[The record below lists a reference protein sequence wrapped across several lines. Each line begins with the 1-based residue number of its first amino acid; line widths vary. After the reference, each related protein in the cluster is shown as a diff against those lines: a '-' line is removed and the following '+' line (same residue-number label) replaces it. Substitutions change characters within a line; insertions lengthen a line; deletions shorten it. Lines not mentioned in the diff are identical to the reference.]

1 MGRGVCQK
9 GTATTKVTQGTI
21 VEPRWACLAKA
32 GVLAELSLPQEAF
45 IIQGRK
51 EGSEISWLL
60 SPHRPSPTPPT
71 CQAKLSQ
78 LLWEPRNHIL
88 GAGGR
93 QWGVV
98 SPHISGQ
105 RRGSGAIGLRANRT
119 DCWEASLEKNQS
131 SQHCPCPYGSI
142 CGLELSGSC
151 VLHPSIHASFA
162 LPGTCPS
169 SPMTLPA

>member
-1 MGRGVCQK
+1 MQKLGSLQNYPCRRRHSSSRAEKRGQK
-9 GTATTKVTQGTI
+9 YPGF
-21 VEPRWACLAKA
+21 
-32 GVLAELSLPQEAF
+32 S
-45 IIQGRK
+45 
-51 EGSEISWLL
+51 L

-162 LPGTCPS
+162 LPGTCSS